1 MDKIVSG
8 LKLYEQVVDRVKN
21 MIVQGVYQKGD
32 LLPSEKELMEM
43 MGVSRITVREG
54 LRILGETGVIKTH
67 KGKGSYV
74 LMDALHLATNR
85 KGSGLETYPKSF
97 LDSTDARLLL
107 EPPIA
112 REAALHAT
120 EEEIAAIAAHLR
132 TDGKELEGFHRSIIA
147 AVHNP
152 VLMDLFDRMVQ
163 LENAPPMATL
173 VPPFRQK
180 SVAAQLQMQHERI
193 YDAIRRRDGEF
204 AYFYMLEHQQFLKAT
219 YEEFFN
225 VFYG

>member
-1 MDKIVSG
+1 MEKIVSG
-8 LKLYEQVVDRVKN
+8 QKLYEQVVERIKN
-21 MIVQGVYQKGD
+21 MIMQGVYQKGD
-32 LLPSEKELMEM
+32 LLPSEKELIEM

-54 LRILGETGVIKTH
+54 LRLLSETGVIRTH

-74 LMDALHLATNR
+74 LIDAAQMASNR
-85 KGSGLETYPKSF
+85 NNGQEAYPKSF
-97 LDSTDARLLL
+97 LDSTNARLLL
-107 EPPIA
+107 EPPVA

-120 EEEIAAIAAHLR
+120 EEEIANIAAHLR
-132 TDGKELEGFHRSIIA
+132 TDGEELQDFHRAVMA

-152 VLMDLFDRMVQ
+152 VLLELFDRLILM
-163 LENAPPMATL
+163 ENAPPMMTL
-173 VPPFRQK
+173 VPPYRQK
-180 SVAAQLQMQHERI
+180 SVAAQLQLQHERI
-193 YDAIRRRDGEF
+193 YEAIRRRDGEF